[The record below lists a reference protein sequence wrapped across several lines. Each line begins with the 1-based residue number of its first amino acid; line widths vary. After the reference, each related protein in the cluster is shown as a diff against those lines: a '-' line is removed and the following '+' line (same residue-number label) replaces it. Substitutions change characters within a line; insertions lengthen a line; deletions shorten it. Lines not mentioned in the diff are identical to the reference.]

1 MIFSSILSTFP
12 FNCFFLCSTRVKRL
26 LGPFKFLSLFDGF
39 RKLVMKFCTAYQTY
53 FIANKN
59 SISQC
64 FRFTKNY
71 CFFSKLLPYV
81 SSCFLRNCCLTIMIF
96 LSGLF
101 SLSISLWE
109 SLSCL
114 LDIPTS
120 LCVCSLFLS
129 LAVYLSSISLFLA
142 ISDYLFLLS
151 LCLIL
156 LFYSISEPLFL
167 FFSPHT
173 LLVTS
178 SISSLINTLSCHLKQ
193 YVDLPLSLRSQVINT
208 QELFFAPL
216 ISQKRSPSKNWEN
229 IVEKLRCKP
238 WRGEYQS
245 TKSNKME
252 TRDYLLH
259 LALWLVYW

>member
-53 FIANKN
+53 FIVNKN

-64 FRFTKNY
+64 FCFTKNY
-71 CFFSKLLPYV
+71 SFFSKLLPYV
-81 SSCFLRNCCLTIMIF
+81 SPCFLRNCCLTIMIF

-109 SLSCL
+109 SLSCP
-114 LDIPTS
+114 LDVPTS
-120 LCVCSLFLS
+120 LCVCVLSSSPSLCICHLFLS
-129 LAVYLSSISLFLA
+129 FLLFLS
-142 ISDYLFLLS
+142 IFLLLS

-156 LFYSISEPLFL
+156 LFYSLSEPLFL
-167 FFSPHT
+167 FFSPHA

-238 WRGEYQS
+238 
-245 TKSNKME
+245 
-252 TRDYLLH
+252 
-259 LALWLVYW
+259 